1 MKTRECIDALR
12 WMAQTHGKFRVQTK
26 LLIEALCHS
35 YFLQPTFA
43 CLK

>member
-12 WMAQTHGKFRVQTK
+12 CMAQTHGKFRVQTK
-26 LLIEALCHS
+26 LLIKALCHS